1 MYHIGGNWETIGDN
15 ILMEN
20 WLHAWTISGDIVY
33 TGGYS
38 LILCGYLWVAIGGQ
52 SAVSWW

>member
-20 WLHAWTISGDIVY
+20 WLHAWTISGVY

-38 LILCGYLWVAIGGQ
+38 LTLCGYLWVSIGGE